1 MKLLDTESPA
11 GRVVELVGDLI
22 KQGRMSKA
30 EARVIEDLVWHPD
43 MPESLRQATRDSFDL
58 DAFAGVDEATGKLLT
73 MRELGWREDGTFDYA
88 NGFTGR
94 LRGSGKFSAGI

>member
-11 GRVVELVGDLI
+11 GRAVELAAYLV

-43 MPESLRQATRDSFDL
+43 MPESLRQANRDSFDL
-58 DAFAGVDEATGKLLT
+58 DAFAGIDDATGKPLT
-73 MRELGWREDGTFDYA
+73 MRELGWREDGTFNYA

-94 LRGSGKFSAGI
+94 LRASGSLSPRT